1 MSVKSDNIKMLVV
14 STLLGA
20 VAQLLFKI
28 SLDERLFLLLFGG
41 VLIYLLSSFIYL
53 YVISR
58 SHLSWAYGIGGLSY
72 IFTVVLAA
80 VFIEGVPPIRWAG
93 VVVITIG
100 VMLIAF
106 S

>member
-1 MSVKSDNIKMLVV
+1 MSIKSRNLILLIA

-28 SLDERLFLLLFGG
+28 SLNDRVFLLLFGG
-41 VLIYLLSSFIYL
+41 VVVYLLSSLIYL

-72 IFTVVLAA
+72 IFAVGLAA
-80 VFIEGVPPIRWAG
+80 IFIEGVPPVRWVG
-93 VVVITIG
+93 VGVITVG
-100 VMLIAF
+100 VLLIAL